1 MPHRGLPPPP
11 GNKPTNLSARSSASA
26 AAAARGPPPP
36 AAPSQLASPIDL
48 HGDESSLPP
57 SDPPLPSDDGD
68 TEMAGSPKAGEK
80 RTADALSPVAPRR
93 NPKAPVPKHQ
103 TMLLAFA
110 GEVRK
115 ILTRHDTAM
124 SNVEEHSAIH
134 LKESAWLVGRLAA
147 ETSWMLDAL
156 SVEKESDQSAQQA
169 FAEASRVHGD
179 ILSNVTLTIPT
190 PFDNDNSSNSS
201 NSPDPATSTEVS
213 ALAKMVQQ
221 LSTQVATISRQ
232 VLHIAERPIPRPK
245 QPATTT
251 QPAPPRTSTFTY
263 AQAAAAPAPPAS
275 NPQPTGANPQP
286 TAPASGPKQPKKQ
299 RQPPPPPKC

>member
-1 MPHRGLPPPP
+1 MSTNRGLPPPP

-26 AAAARGPPPP
+26 AAAAIGPPPP

-115 ILTRHDTAM
+115 ILTRHDT
-124 SNVEEHSAIH
+124 
-134 LKESAWLVGRLAA
+134 
-147 ETSWMLDAL
+147 
-156 SVEKESDQSAQQA
+156 
-169 FAEASRVHGD
+169 
-179 ILSNVTLTIPT
+179 
-190 PFDNDNSSNSS
+190 
-201 NSPDPATSTEVS
+201 
-213 ALAKMVQQ
+213 
-221 LSTQVATISRQ
+221 
-232 VLHIAERPIPRPK
+232 VL
-245 QPATTT
+245 
-251 QPAPPRTSTFTY
+251 
-263 AQAAAAPAPPAS
+263 
-275 NPQPTGANPQP
+275 
-286 TAPASGPKQPKKQ
+286 
-299 RQPPPPPKC
+299 